1 MLGTIEAPRLRK
13 RSGLDAAP
21 TLGVGIL
28 YNAALPDYLRAH
40 RDSFDFIEIIP
51 EMFWTDA
58 GRGAASRFAE
68 LGGWAAMLDLLA
80 ATCPIVAHNIGL
92 SLGSAD
98 YFDVGY
104 AAHIAEWQRRYAFPW
119 HSDHLSFIRVTGAD
133 GHDHNAG
140 LAVPVPYDR
149 DVADMIVGRIKAVQA
164 TVPVPFL
171 IENNVYFID
180 VPDQEMTEP
189 EFLNRLAGESGCGIL
204 LDLHNLYA
212 NARNHGFDA
221 LGWLDEL
228 DLDHVVEIHI
238 AGGSELAGMYT
249 DSHEGPCPDP
259 VWDLLSHTVQRT
271 PRLRGIT
278 FEFHDSYYHL
288 LKEDGIRA
296 ELERA
301 RRIWDRRVRA

>member
-1 MLGTIEAPRLRK
+1 MLATQEANAS
-13 RSGLDAAP
+13 RSASFNATAGL
-21 TLGVGIL
+21 GIGIL

-40 RDSFDFIEIIP
+40 PDRFDYLEIIP

-58 GRGAASRFAE
+58 GRGARPRFAE
-68 LGGWAAMLDLLA
+68 LSGWVALLDQLA
-80 ATCPIVAHNIGL
+80 ATCPIVAHSIGL

-98 YFDVGY
+98 YFDDSY
-104 AAHIAEWQRRYAFPW
+104 AGHIAEWHRRYAFPW
-119 HSDHLSFIRVTGAD
+119 HSDHLSFIRVTGSD

-149 DVADMIVGRIKAVQA
+149 EVGEMIAARIKAVQA
-164 TVPVPFL
+164 AVPAPFL

-189 EFLNRLAGESGCGIL
+189 QFLNWLTRETGCGIL

-221 LGWLDEL
+221 RAWLGQL
-228 DLDHVVEIHI
+228 DLDQVVEIHI

-249 DSHEGPCPDP
+249 DSHAGPCPEP
-259 VWDLLSHTVQRT
+259 VWDLLAHAVPRT

-278 FEFHDSYYHL
+278 FEFHDSYYPL
-288 LKEDGIRA
+288 LKEAGISA
-296 ELERA
+296 ELDRA
-301 RRIWDRRVRA
+301 RRAFDRRARP